1 MTHVESNTPGAL
13 NRRIHERTVEHIQ
26 QALAGGRTEIDRRL
40 EQLQDEWS
48 VERALQ
54 TTAATFCLTGI
65 GLAVTMDRRWLIL
78 SGTVAAFLLEHA
90 IQGWC
95 PPLPVLRALG
105 YRTDRE
111 IEAERSAL
119 KAARGDFDAMDV
131 ARAAGPNTLLTV
143 AES

>member
-1 MTHVESNTPGAL
+1 MTHVEANTPDTL
-13 NRRIHERTVEHIQ
+13 NRRIHQRTVKHLQ
-26 QALAGGRTEIDRRL
+26 RALAGGREEIDRRL
-40 EQLQDEWS
+40 DELEREWS

-54 TTAATFCLTGI
+54 ATAATLGLTGV
-65 GLAVTMDRRWLIL
+65 GLALAVERRWLIL
-78 SGTVAAFLLEHA
+78 SGVVSAFLLQHA

-111 IEAERSAL
+111 IENERSAL
-119 KAARGDFDAMDV
+119 KAARGDFDAVDV

-143 AES
+143 AEF